1 MKASK
6 RTSMSLSVTRSMDKL
21 GRLPTLFEARVYKV
35 DHLLPNWLSRILCQ
49 VGAVLTGP
57 GMQMCIAIPAGKV
70 TTYGEL
76 AKALSSSS
84 RAIGQV
90 S

>member
-6 RTSMSLSVTRSMDKL
+6 RTSMSLSITRSIDKL
-21 GRLPTLFEARVYKV
+21 GRLPTPFETRVYKV
-35 DHLLPNWLSRILCQ
+35 DLLPNQLSCILCQ
-49 VGAVLTGP
+49 DGAVLIRA

-90 S
+90 P